1 MTLQEF
7 LRIHTQEVQT
17 ALKSCE
23 DHIQHLGSQR
33 RAELEQAEGLQSEI
47 DSKRKE
53 EEEKRHLFDG
63 STAKIRDLERQI
75 EELRR
80 ECERIAEERQTLT
93 SDLTRAED
101 HVKAAAGQRKK
112 ARTQAESL
120 EFQIKKLV
128 EEKARLHDRL
138 MSARLNAFHAYL
150 EEFEARLVQQISAQ
164 EDRSEKIISQK
175 KLEQAR
181 HEDAKVME
189 MYEARTELQKLLKV
203 SNVPAVRHQLELQLR
218 EIDRQLE
225 NLFPGALSIETE
237 IDGVAEI
244 EEIFFASARESGTRI
259 FLPISRTAWSALAK
273 GESDF
278 NASTA
283 LRLVWALSKGLE
295 LTGANARFQAGKD
308 FVALDLDMDLGSS
321 SDWPDIA
328 MSLPGSGTIALL
340 PSRIPHEVQ
349 EAIAYEDS
357 HK

>member
-17 ALKSCE
+17 VLKNCE
-23 DHIQHLGSQR
+23 GDIRRLGSQR

-47 DSKRKE
+47 DSKHKE
-53 EEEKRHLFDG
+53 EEEKRHFLDA
-63 STAKIRDLERQI
+63 STAKIRQLEKQI

-93 SDLTRAED
+93 SDLTRAEED
-101 HVKAAAGQRKK
+101 VKAAAGQRKK
-112 ARTQAESL
+112 AKTQAESL

-128 EEKARLHDRL
+128 EKKTHLNDRL
-138 MSARLNAFHAYL
+138 MSARLTAFYAYL
-150 EEFEARLVQQISAQ
+150 EEFETRLVQQISAR
-164 EDRSEKIISQK
+164 EGRSEKIVSQR

-203 SNVPAVRHQLELQLR
+203 SNVPAVRDQLDRQLR
-218 EIDRQLE
+218 EIDQQIE
-225 NLFPGALSIETE
+225 SLFPGALSIETQT
-237 IDGVAEI
+237 DGVAEI

-259 FLPISRTAWSALAK
+259 FLPISRPTWNALAK
-273 GESDF
+273 GEIDS
-278 NASTA
+278 NASSA
-283 LRLVWALSKGLE
+283 LRLVWALTKGLE
-295 LTGANARFQAGKD
+295 LTGTNSRFQAGKD
-308 FVALDLDMDLGSS
+308 FVALDIDIDLGSS
-321 SDWPDIA
+321 SDSPDIA
-328 MSLPGSGTIALL
+328 MSLPGSGTIAFL